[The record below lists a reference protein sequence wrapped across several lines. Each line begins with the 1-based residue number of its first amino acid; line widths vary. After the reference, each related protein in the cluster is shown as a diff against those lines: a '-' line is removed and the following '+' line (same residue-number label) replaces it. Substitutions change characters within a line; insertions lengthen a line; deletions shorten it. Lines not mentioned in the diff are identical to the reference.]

1 MWGESNS
8 PRAQPR
14 WRHTRTYKTLAILKK
29 KAERHKYAKK
39 NEIGKPLPP
48 VGHGVRLTPR
58 HVCTLSVL
66 LYDSK
71 TKVICGFTIFKR
83 YRNTHCLAKVN
94 KAAGVL
100 EENIAINAVGH
111 MLNQATVAIQV
122 GKKDGVS
129 HNANT
134 SLITFNFL
142 SRPS

>member
-1 MWGESNS
+1 LS
-8 PRAQPR
+8 
-14 WRHTRTYKTLAILKK
+14 KK

-58 HVCTLSVL
+58 HVCTLV

-71 TKVICGFTIFKR
+71 TKVIGWLAIFKR

-100 EENIAINAVGH
+100 EEDIASTAVRK
-111 MLNQATVAIQV
+111 MFNQATVAVDV
-122 GKKDGVS
+122 GEKDGVS

-142 SRPS
+142 SRPSRTSAAWAIKPL